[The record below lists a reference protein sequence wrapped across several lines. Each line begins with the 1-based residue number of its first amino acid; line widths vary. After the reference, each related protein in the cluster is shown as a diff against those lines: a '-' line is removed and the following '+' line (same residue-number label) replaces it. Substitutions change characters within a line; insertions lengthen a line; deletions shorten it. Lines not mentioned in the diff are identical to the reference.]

1 MVERDSAKRE
11 FEPERGGGQ
20 EPGGLAV
27 IVDVGD
33 GGDGV
38 GHLVVHD
45 GVYAD
50 RHGVLRQD
58 LKDGADG
65 VGRRRGVRQSAA
77 SRSGTN
83 HFWARVARE
92 PRPNIGFRGSV
103 DTSLTRKVFPS
114 ASRTGGLTVCK
125 IRDEFLQRI

>member
-1 MVERDSAKRE
+1 MVERHYAKRE

-20 EPGGLAV
+20 ESGGLAV

-45 GVYAD
+45 GVHAD

-58 LKDGADG
+58 LKDWADG
-65 VGRRRGVRQSAA
+65 VGVVECDKVLRRSREQTIFGREWHVCRGLISDLGEESTPLSPRRAR
-77 SRSGTN
+77 SRSTEKFSPLA
-83 HFWARVARE
+83 HE
-92 PRPNIGFRGSV
+92 
-103 DTSLTRKVFPS
+103 
-114 ASRTGGLTVCK
+114 
-125 IRDEFLQRI
+125 